1 MPNPSDGPT
10 SWGQG
15 HAAPEVEQFLQ
26 GPQRRGFELARAFR
40 IFLELL
46 RGFRTLHFVGPCV
59 TVFGSARFPEDHR
72 YYALARTVGQHLAQA
87 GFTVMTGGGPG
98 IMEAANRGAKEAAG
112 PSIGCNI
119 ELPHEQ
125 HPNPWLDRW
134 ITFRYFFV
142 RKVML
147 VKYSYAFI
155 VLPGG
160 FGTLDELFETLTLV
174 QTRKIQNFPVVLM
187 GRDFWQPL
195 LDFLKARMLVEQTID
210 PADFDRLIVTDAP
223 DEAVAAIRD
232 IALNRFGL
240 TYGPRLKRRWYFG
253 E

>member
-1 MPNPSDGPT
+1 
-10 SWGQG
+10 
-15 HAAPEVEQFLQ
+15 
-26 GPQRRGFELARAFR
+26 
-40 IFLELL
+40 
-46 RGFRTLHFVGPCV
+46 
-59 TVFGSARFPEDHR
+59 
-72 YYALARTVGQHLAQA
+72 
-87 GFTVMTGGGPG
+87 
-98 IMEAANRGAKEAAG
+98 
-112 PSIGCNI
+112 
-119 ELPHEQ
+119 
-125 HPNPWLDRW
+125 
-134 ITFRYFFV
+134 
-142 RKVML
+142 ML